1 MVPGRWPGTAWIN
14 WCLPVVLPDGAFSGK
29 VRREPRRQ
37 PVRPHPGLPA
47 PDPTDCEQGPLHIPG
62 AIQPQGLQ
70 LALDQD
76 RRIVTASADTARL
89 VGRPACD
96 LIGDDPR
103 TVLGAAPASVIAQAL
118 ANGDPTRLTATGS
131 TAELCQRLAVEIRRI
146 GVVERRDVQ
155 IDDSTER
162 LHTIAVM
169 TDHDRALD
177 TWIDDLLTAVPGTLD
192 DDLRIVAL
200 RLTGAPS

>member
-1 MVPGRWPGTAWIN
+1 
-14 WCLPVVLPDGAFSGK
+14 
-29 VRREPRRQ
+29 
-37 PVRPHPGLPA
+37 
-47 PDPTDCEQGPLHIPG
+47 
-62 AIQPQGLQ
+62 
-70 LALDQD
+70 
-76 RRIVTASADTARL
+76 VTASADTARL

-131 TAELCQRLAVEIRRI
+131 TAELCQRFAVEIRRI

-155 IDDSTER
+155 IDDSIER
-162 LHTIAVM
+162 LRTIAVM
-169 TDHDRALD
+169 TEHDRALD

>member
-1 MVPGRWPGTAWIN
+1 
-14 WCLPVVLPDGAFSGK
+14 
-29 VRREPRRQ
+29 VRREPRQ
-37 PVRPHPGLPA
+37 PVRPHPG
-47 PDPTDCEQGPLHIPG
+47 
-62 AIQPQGLQ
+62 

-103 TVLGAAPASVIAQAL
+103 TVLGAAHTVEPNVGELGASEVDLIVHRSG
-118 ANGDPTRLTATGS
+118 NRTI
-131 TAELCQRLAVEIRRI
+131 VE
-146 GVVERRDVQ
+146 VERLR
-155 IDDSTER
+155 
-162 LHTIAVM
+162 TIAVM